1 MILQRNIIYLM
12 MAICIMSIGGLL
24 SPWPTLINVCSGLLS
39 GSIIGLLTSITQ
51 YHKIRKDYFAG
62 LLELLNDY
70 YKVFVVDEELLCK
83 SITFL
88 REHDFEEV
96 QSCKGFNDFEEVNS
110 DIIERYTNLPS
121 TCNYTEYVSINPFDT
136 KTRKMLKSL
145 NFEIAFARGEL
156 IKFHSELLDVK
167 EAKVSGDL
175 DSCLGSRTLLYE
187 ALASGIQNIYSDA
200 ESISSRC
207 DLQNTKEYRLWLQY
221 ADDAYDAII
230 ENEEYLVYGEL
241 LDDIDDEGDDE
252 CV

>member
-1 MILQRNIIYLM
+1 
-12 MAICIMSIGGLL
+12 MAICIMSLGGLL
-24 SPWPTLINVCSGLLS
+24 SPWQTLINVCSGLLS
-39 GSIIGLLTSITQ
+39 GAIIGLLTSIAQ
-51 YHKIRKDYFAG
+51 YHKIRQEYFANLLVLLKDYC
-62 LLELLNDY
+62 
-70 YKVFVVDEELLCK
+70 KVFVVDEELLCK

-96 QSCKGFNDFEEVNS
+96 QSCNGFKDFDEVNN
-110 DIIERYTNLPS
+110 DIIERYTNLPA
-121 TCNYTEYVSINPFDT
+121 TCNYTEYVPINPFDKKT
-136 KTRKMLKSL
+136 KKILKDL
-145 NFEIAFARGEL
+145 DFEIFFARGEL